1 MLSDNSLPNMMI
13 QSTTNNHLSIIN
25 NHCVLGP
32 STTVENSLQ
41 ISSFMQNKAN
51 FPDDQMNVNKVLT
64 KDYENIANCKP
75 GENKAN
81 SKPNKANLLNDQM
94 NVNKVLTKDYENIS
108 NWTLD
113 ENKANTNP
121 NKANFKR
128 GRLLVNRMAKS
139 QQHSVDIDKW
149 LRLIGAD
156 SVGPNTCGKLIN
168 HFGSVDR
175 PLATSVSELA
185 KVDPVAFKTAEQL
198 ETG

>member
-1 MLSDNSLPNMMI
+1 
-13 QSTTNNHLSIIN
+13 
-25 NHCVLGP
+25 
-32 STTVENSLQ
+32 
-41 ISSFMQNKAN
+41 
-51 FPDDQMNVNKVLT
+51 MNVNKVIT
-64 KDYENIANCKP
+64 KDYENIANCKLC
-75 GENKAN
+75 ENKAN
-81 SKPNKANLLNDQM
+81 TKP
-94 NVNKVLTKDYENIS
+94 
-108 NWTLD
+108 
-113 ENKANTNP
+113 NKANTNP

-185 KVDPVAFKTAEQL
+185 RVDPVAFKTAEQIGNWISVEMGQVIINHIL
-198 ETG
+198 TKNESVGTRTQDLRLKRPLLYQLSYTPKCLLRIRTLATLYADCQSFWY